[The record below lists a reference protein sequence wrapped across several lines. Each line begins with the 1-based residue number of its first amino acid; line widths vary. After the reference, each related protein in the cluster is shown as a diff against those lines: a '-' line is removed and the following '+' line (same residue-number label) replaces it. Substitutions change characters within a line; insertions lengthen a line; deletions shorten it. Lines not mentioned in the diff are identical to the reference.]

1 MESSTPHDTF
11 VLSRDFLRCVS
22 QVVVGFPCLTRLTF
36 GGDFLA
42 GAFTS
47 EGGAEFH
54 RVMLCV
60 ESMIKNPLSR
70 ERKILVRVQDKN
82 EPTLSGIHPVYIRGP
97 TQRLQEIG
105 IPL

>member
-1 MESSTPHDTF
+1 M
-11 VLSRDFLRCVS
+11 LSRDFLRCVS

-36 GGDFLA
+36 GGDFFA
-42 GAFTS
+42 GVFKS
-47 EGGAEFH
+47 EGGAESH
-54 RVMLCV
+54 RVVLCV

-70 ERKILVRVQDKN
+70 ERRILVRLQDES

-97 TQRLQEIG
+97 AQRLQELG